1 MQETFLT
8 EFQKRGYFNQC
19 TDESGLIELM
29 SKSKIKAYIGFDCTA
44 PSLHVGSLMQI
55 MCLRLLQKYG
65 HQPIVLL
72 GGGTTLIGDPS
83 GKEETRKILDKK
95 EIDKN
100 IKSIENVFKIFLKSK
115 NSKTKPIFVNN
126 YAWLSKLNYI
136 NFLREIGKHFTIN
149 KMLTFDSVKLR
160 LEREQS
166 LSYMEFNYMM
176 LQAYDFYELN
186 RRYKC
191 ILQMGGSDQWGN
203 IINGIDLIKRKD
215 KKLVYGLTTPLLTL
229 SSGAK
234 MGKTE
239 KGAIWLNKKMLSP
252 YDYWQFW
259 RNTDDND
266 VFNFLK
272 LFTDLDLEQ
281 IDSLKNNGQDINKV
295 KILLANEA
303 TTMLH
308 GVKAAKDSEIT
319 AQKTF
324 VDKSIGKDLPII
336 KVKKNTIAKG
346 INIFDLV
353 LQTKL
358 ANSKGEI
365 RRMIKNN
372 GLKINNEVLK
382 DETKIINQNNFD
394 ENNNMKGFSRKK
406 TTRNSK
412 DYLAFS
418 FFCFLIFSTALTINL
433 GVKVL
438 IGFTVVL
445 ISFGEPFILKLTPTT
460 PSPVFFPTRISPTTG
475 IEAIIEFNLVAGT
488 KVPRKLTVFPLST

>member
-19 TDESGLIELM
+19 TDQSGLSELM

-100 IKSIENVFKIFLKSK
+100 IKSIENVFKIFLKSS

-126 YAWLSKLNYI
+126 YSWLSKLNYI
-136 NFLREIGKHFTIN
+136 NFLREIGKHFTVN
-149 KMLTFDSVKLR
+149 KMLAFDSVKLR

-176 LQAYDFYELN
+176 LQAFDFYELN
-186 RRYKC
+186 KRYKC
-191 ILQMGGSDQWGN
+191 NLQIGGSDQWGN
-203 IINGIDLIKRKD
+203 IVNGTDLIKRKD
-215 KKLVYGLTTPLLTL
+215 KKQAYGLTTPLLTMA
-229 SSGAK
+229 SGAK

-259 RNTDDND
+259 RNTND
-266 VFNFLK
+266 KDVLNFLK
-272 LFTDLDLEQ
+272 LFTDLSTEK
-281 IDSLKNNGQDINKV
+281 IDSLKNNQDINEL

-308 GVKAAKDSEIT
+308 GSKASKDSELT
-319 AQKTF
+319 ANKTF
-324 VDKSIGKDLPII
+324 KERSAGKDLPII
-336 KVKKNTIAKG
+336 RIKKNDITNG
-346 INIFDLV
+346 INILDLV
-353 LQTKL
+353 LLTKL
-358 ANSKGEI
+358 GNSKGEV

-372 GLKINNEVLK
+372 GLKINNETIT
-382 DETKIINQNNFD
+382 DETKIYHQDNFDQNNS
-394 ENNNMKGFSRKK
+394 MKVSHGKK
-406 TTRNSK
+406 K
-412 DYLAFS
+412 H
-418 FFCFLIFSTALTINL
+418 
-433 GVKVL
+433 
-438 IGFTVVL
+438 VV
-445 ISFGEPFILKLTPTT
+445 IKIT
-460 PSPVFFPTRISPTTG
+460 
-475 IEAIIEFNLVAGT
+475 
-488 KVPRKLTVFPLST
+488 

>member
-1 MQETFLT
+1 MQETFLK
-8 EFQKRGYFNQC
+8 EFEKRGYFSQC
-19 TDESGLIELM
+19 TDRSGLDDLM
-29 SKSKIKAYIGFDCTA
+29 SKGKIKAYIGFDCTA

-83 GKEETRKILDKK
+83 GKEETRKILSKK

-100 IKSIENVFKIFLKSK
+100 IKSIEDVFKIFLKTK

-126 YAWLSKLNYI
+126 YSWLSKLNYI

-186 RRYKC
+186 KRQKC
-191 ILQMGGSDQWGN
+191 ILQIGGSDQWGN
-203 IINGIDLIKRKD
+203 IVNGTDLIKRKD
-215 KKLVYGLTTPLLTL
+215 KKITYGLTTPLLTL

-239 KGAIWLNKKMLSP
+239 KGAVWLNKKMLSP

-259 RNTDDND
+259 RNTDDKD
-266 VFNFLK
+266 VINFMK
-272 LFTDLDLEQ
+272 LFTDIELEQ
-281 IDSLKNNGQDINKV
+281 IESLKNNNQDINKL

-308 GVKAAKDSEIT
+308 GSKAAKDSELT

-324 VDKSIGKDLPII
+324 GDKSIGKNLPVVKI
-336 KVKKNTIAKG
+336 KKNIIANG

-372 GLKINNEVLK
+372 GLRINNEILS
-382 DETKIINQNNFD
+382 DETKIINQSNFD
-394 ENNNMKGFSRKK
+394 ESNNLKVSHGKK
-406 TTRNSK
+406 QHV
-412 DYLAFS
+412 
-418 FFCFLIFSTALTINL
+418 I
-433 GVKVL
+433 VK
-438 IGFTVVL
+438 
-445 ISFGEPFILKLTPTT
+445 
-460 PSPVFFPTRISPTTG
+460 
-475 IEAIIEFNLVAGT
+475 II
-488 KVPRKLTVFPLST
+488 

>member
-8 EFQKRGYFNQC
+8 EFQKRGYFSQC
-19 TDESGLIELM
+19 TDQSALSELM

-126 YAWLSKLNYI
+126 YSWLSKLNYI

-186 RRYKC
+186 KRHKC
-191 ILQMGGSDQWGN
+191 VLQIGGSDQWGN
-203 IINGIDLIKRKD
+203 IVNGADLIKRKD
-215 KKLVYGLTTPLLTL
+215 KKIAYGLTTPLITL

-239 KGAIWLNKKMLSP
+239 KGAVWLNKKMLSP

-259 RNTDDND
+259 RNTDDKD
-266 VFNFLK
+266 VINFLK
-272 LFTDLDLEQ
+272 LFTDLEIEK
-281 IDSLKNNGQDINKV
+281 IDNLKNNEDINELKV
-295 KILLANEA
+295 LLANEA

-308 GVKAAKDSEIT
+308 GSKSAKDSEAT
-319 AQKTF
+319 AKKTF
-324 VDKSIGKDLPII
+324 KDRSVGKDLPTI
-336 KVKKNTIAKG
+336 KIKKNQINNG
-346 INIFDLV
+346 INILDLV
-353 LQTKL
+353 LLSKL
-358 ANSKGEI
+358 GNSKGEV

-372 GLKINNEVLK
+372 GLKINNETIS
-382 DETKIINQNNFD
+382 DENKIFYEDSFNQNNG
-394 ENNNMKGFSRKK
+394 MKVSHGKK
-406 TTRNSK
+406 QH
-412 DYLAFS
+412 
-418 FFCFLIFSTALTINL
+418 
-433 GVKVL
+433 V
-438 IGFTVVL
+438 
-445 ISFGEPFILKLTPTT
+445 ILK
-460 PSPVFFPTRISPTTG
+460 
-475 IEAIIEFNLVAGT
+475 II
-488 KVPRKLTVFPLST
+488 

>member
-1 MQETFLT
+1 MQETFLSK
-8 EFQKRGYFNQC
+8 FQKRGYFNQC
-19 TDESGLIELM
+19 TDQSNLINVMSSG
-29 SKSKIKAYIGFDCTA
+29 KIKAYIGFDCTA

-83 GKEETRKILDKK
+83 GKEETRKILSKK

-100 IKSIENVFKIFLKSK
+100 IKSIEDVFKIFLKSK

-126 YAWLSKLNYI
+126 YSWLSKLNYI

-186 RRYKC
+186 KRHKC
-191 ILQMGGSDQWGN
+191 ILQIGGSDQWGN
-203 IINGIDLIKRKD
+203 IVNGTDLIKRKE
-215 KKLVYGLTTPLLTL
+215 KKLAYGLTTPLLTL

-259 RNTDDND
+259 RNTDDKD
-266 VFNFLK
+266 VINFLK
-272 LFTDLDLEQ
+272 LFTDIDLEQ
-281 IDSLKNNGQDINKV
+281 IESLKNSNQDINKLKV
-295 KILLANEA
+295 LLANE
-303 TTMLH
+303 TTAMLH
-308 GVKAAKDSEIT
+308 GSKAAKDSELT

-324 VDKSIGKDLPII
+324 GDKSIGKNLPVV
-336 KVKKNTIAKG
+336 KVKKNSITDG
-346 INIFDLV
+346 MNVLDLV
-353 LQTKL
+353 LLTTL

-365 RRMIKNN
+365 RRMIKND
-372 GLKINNEVLK
+372 GLKINNEVVS
-382 DETKIINQNNFD
+382 DETKIIDQNNFD
-394 ENNNMKGFSRKK
+394 QDNNMKVSHGKK
-406 TTRNSK
+406 QHV
-412 DYLAFS
+412 
-418 FFCFLIFSTALTINL
+418 I
-433 GVKVL
+433 VK
-438 IGFTVVL
+438 
-445 ISFGEPFILKLTPTT
+445 
-460 PSPVFFPTRISPTTG
+460 
-475 IEAIIEFNLVAGT
+475 II
-488 KVPRKLTVFPLST
+488 

>member
-8 EFQKRGYFNQC
+8 EFEKRGYFSQC
-19 TDESGLIELM
+19 TDRSGLEDLM

-83 GKEETRKILDKK
+83 GKEETRKILSKK

-100 IKSIENVFKIFLKSK
+100 IKSIQDVFKIFLKSK

-126 YAWLSKLNYI
+126 YSWLSKLNYI

-149 KMLTFDSVKLR
+149 KMLTFESIKLR

-186 RRYKC
+186 KRHKC
-191 ILQMGGSDQWGN
+191 ILQIGGSDQWGN
-203 IINGIDLIKRKD
+203 IVNGTDLIKRKE
-215 KKLVYGLTTPLLTL
+215 KKIAYGLTTPLLTL

-239 KGAIWLNKKMLSP
+239 KGAIWLNKKILSP

-259 RNTDDND
+259 RNTDDKD
-266 VFNFLK
+266 VINFLK
-272 LFTDLDLEQ
+272 LFTDMDLDQIKNLENSNQ
-281 IDSLKNNGQDINKV
+281 NINKL
-295 KILLANEA
+295 KILLANA
-303 TTMLH
+303 TTSMLH
-308 GVKAAKDSEIT
+308 GSKAAKDSELT

-324 VDKSIGKDLPII
+324 DDKSIGKNLPII
-336 KVKKNTIAKG
+336 KIKKNIIVNG
-346 INIFDLV
+346 INILDLV

-358 ANSKGEI
+358 AVSKSEV
-365 RRMIKNN
+365 RRMIKNS
-372 GLKINNEVLK
+372 GLKINNEIVN
-382 DETKIINQNNFD
+382 DESKVIYQNNFD
-394 ENNNMKGFSRKK
+394 KNNNLKVSHGKK
-406 TTRNSK
+406 QHV
-412 DYLAFS
+412 
-418 FFCFLIFSTALTINL
+418 I
-433 GVKVL
+433 VK
-438 IGFTVVL
+438 
-445 ISFGEPFILKLTPTT
+445 
-460 PSPVFFPTRISPTTG
+460 
-475 IEAIIEFNLVAGT
+475 II
-488 KVPRKLTVFPLST
+488 